1 MNRQTLLMLW
11 TVQFDFVKINPM
23 KPCVLIAALLP
34 LVGGC
39 LGTAPKAPK
48 TWSVEWTNPALERV
62 ERAKMPAVKLLLVD
76 VRAPYNG
83 NRLAVLRADGSIAF
97 DSFNSFAAQPAA
109 ILRGAVFDALE
120 ASGAFERVVSGSS
133 VAITP
138 LSAEITVNRLALDC
152 RKSNQRDASVSLSL
166 VIVSN
171 RTVVASASAEASAAV
186 AGGDYSTAFS
196 KAFEDALL
204 LAVGSIDIR

>member
-1 MNRQTLLMLW
+1 
-11 TVQFDFVKINPM
+11 M
-23 KPCVLIAALLP
+23 KLRIVIVALLP

-48 TWSVEWTNPALERV
+48 TWSVEWTNPAVERV
-62 ERAKMPAVKLLLVD
+62 ERDKMPAIKLLLVD

-83 NRLAVLRADGSIAF
+83 NRLAVLRADGSIVF

-109 ILRGAVFDALE
+109 ILRGAAFDALA
-120 ASGAFERVVSGSS
+120 ASGAFERVVSGASF
-133 VAITP
+133 AITP

-152 RKSNQRDASVSLSL
+152 RKSNHRDALVSLSL
-166 VIVSN
+166 VIVGN
-171 RTVVASASAEASAAV
+171 RSVVASASAEASV
-186 AGGDYSTAFS
+186 TVEGGDYSTAFS

-204 LAVGSIDIR
+204 SAVRFIEIK